1 MRAGK
6 RLYPCRY
13 ILEPQGNPYARGKT
27 AARAALST
35 RPRRNRAAVKTL
47 SYAAE
52 WERFTPR
59 EKQSYGRHML
69 PASCREC
76 LARGE
81 NFRNQL
87 LLCPWLREYLAQR
100 KRISFEGKKVKS
112 GDSLACGNIPIAK
125 VLCLSISGNTPVHA
139 EALSPPLCRAF
150 QRRDHL
156 GGIHIFDNH
165 DRWQAGS

>member
-13 ILEPQGNPYARGKT
+13 ILEPQGIPYARGKT

-59 EKQSYGRHML
+59 EKQSYGGICCP
-69 PASCREC
+69 PA
-76 LARGE
+76 AE
-81 NFRNQL
+81 NASRV
-87 LLCPWLREYLAQR
+87 E
-100 KRISFEGKKVKS
+100 RIFAINFCCVPGF
-112 GDSLACGNIPIAK
+112 GNISRKESAF
-125 VLCLSISGNTPVHA
+125 
-139 EALSPPLCRAF
+139 PLKARK
-150 QRRDHL
+150 
-156 GGIHIFDNH
+156 
-165 DRWQAGS
+165 